1 MKNKDIQ
8 ILAPVGSY
16 ETLQAAIQGGADA
29 VYFGVGHLNMRSR
42 SSANFTLD
50 DLAEIVKICDN
61 NNIKSYLAVNTVIYD
76 HEMDNMKKLV
86 KAAKKNK
93 VTAIIASDQ
102 SVMNYAH
109 SIGVQVNASTQL
121 NISNIESVK
130 FYAQYVDVIVLAR
143 ELNLKQVA
151 DIVKEIKK
159 QKIKGPSGE
168 LIKIEIFIHGA
179 LCMAISGKCYMSLHT
194 YNHSANRGACLQ
206 VCRRAYELIDKETGD
221 KLEVDNEYIMSPQDL
236 CTIEFLDQILDTGAS
251 ILKIEGRARPP
262 EYVKTVTTC
271 YREAVNA
278 YLNKTYDSKKAKA
291 WKKKLATVF
300 NRGFWD
306 GYYLGKKLGKWSDV
320 YGSKA
325 THKKVYVAKG
335 IKYFDNLQ
343 VGEFKVEADSLNIH
357 DSILIIG
364 PTTGVIEAKVK
375 EIRIDDNTVKKAK
388 PGDIISIPIK
398 EKVRKSDKLYKLI
411 PNEKTA

>member
-42 SSANFTLD
+42 SSANFSLE
-50 DLAEIVKICDN
+50 DLAEIVKICN
-61 NNIKSYLAVNTVIYD
+61 KNNIASYLAVNTVIYD

-86 KAAKKNK
+86 DAAKKNK

-130 FYAQYVDVIVLAR
+130 FYAQFVDVIVLAR
-143 ELNLKQVA
+143 ELNLKQVS

-159 QKIKGPSGE
+159 QKIKGPGGE

-206 VCRRAYELIDKETGD
+206 VCRRAYELTDKETGD
-221 KLEVDNEYIMSPQDL
+221 KLEIDNEYIMSPQDL
-236 CTIEFLDQILDTGAS
+236 CTIEFLDQILDTGVS

-262 EYVKTVTTC
+262 EYVKTVTAC
-271 YREAVNA
+271 YREAVND
-278 YLNKTYDSKKAKA
+278 YLAGKYTFAKAKKL
-291 WKKKLATVF
+291 KKKLATVF

-306 GYYLGKKLGKWSDV
+306 GYYLGKKLGKWSDT

-335 IKYFDNLQ
+335 IKYFDNLK

-375 EIRIDDNTVKKAK
+375 EIRIEDTSVKKAK
-388 PGDIISIPIK
+388 PGDTISIPIK

>member
-1 MKNKDIQ
+1 MKNRQIN

-29 VYFGVGHLNMRSR
+29 VYFGIGHLNMRSR
-42 SSANFTLD
+42 STANFTTD
-50 DLAEIVKICDN
+50 DLAEIVKICNEND
-61 NNIKSYLAVNTVIYD
+61 IKSYLAVNTIIYD
-76 HEMDNMKKLV
+76 HEMDDMKQLV
-86 KAAKKNK
+86 DTAKKNR

-130 FYAQYVDVIVLAR
+130 FYAQYADVVVLAR
-143 ELNLKQVA
+143 ELNLKQVTEIA
-151 DIVKEIKK
+151 KQIKK
-159 QKIKGPSGE
+159 QKITGPAGE
-168 LIKIEIFIHGA
+168 LIKIEIFVHGA

-206 VCRRAYELIDKETGD
+206 VCRRAYELTDKETGD
-221 KLEVDNEYIMSPQDL
+221 KLAIDNEYIMSPQDL
-236 CTIEFLDQILDTGAS
+236 CTIEFLDQILDAGVS

-271 YREAVNA
+271 YRKAVDA
-278 YLNKTYDSKKAKA
+278 YLAGKYNNKKAKA
-291 WKKKLATVF
+291 WKKKLSTVF

-306 GYYLGKKLGKWSDV
+306 GYYLGKRLGKWSDT

-325 THKKVYVAKG
+325 TQKKIYIAKG
-335 IKYFDNLQ
+335 VKYFSKLK
-343 VGEFKVEADSLNIH
+343 VGEFKIEADALKVG
-357 DSILIIG
+357 DQILIIG
-364 PTTGVIEAKVK
+364 PTTGVIEAKVE
-375 EIRIDDNTVKKAK
+375 EIRLDDKPIKQAK
-388 PGDIISIPIK
+388 PGSNISIPIDK
-398 EKVRKSDKLYKLI
+398 QIRKSDKLYKLVK
-411 PNEKTA
+411 NT